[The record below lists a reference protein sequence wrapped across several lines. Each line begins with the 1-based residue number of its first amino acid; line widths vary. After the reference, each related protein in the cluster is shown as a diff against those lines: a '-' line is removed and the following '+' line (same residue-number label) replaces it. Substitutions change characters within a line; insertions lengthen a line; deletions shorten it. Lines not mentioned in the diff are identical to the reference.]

1 MATYK
6 IDIFLHIYIKYI
18 NQKMNTSEV
27 APLFNIEMHQS
38 DDLGDMVEVD
48 LSSNEFIHSDF
59 DREMRYDYCAEDVQ
73 LAIKMGMTVNEMFD
87 LFQTLNDEREMILNN
102 QPEYS
107 PEWPIDFMGDG
118 FYANDITCVY
128 EEPNTIATNV
138 SRNIH
143 TLPVDETVDTPLHM
157 PPNSF
162 DNASHVSG
170 VHSGNFG

>member
-87 LFQTLNDEREMILNN
+87 LFQTLNDERENIVNN

-107 PEWPIDFMGDG
+107 PEWPIDFMGEG
-118 FYANDITCVY
+118 FYSYVY
-128 EEPNTIATNV
+128 EEPHTTATIA
-138 SRNIH
+138 SRNVH
-143 TLPVDETVDTPLHM
+143 TLPIDETADTPLHM
-157 PPNSF
+157 PPK
-162 DNASHVSG
+162 SG
-170 VHSGNFG
+170 RS